1 MNKSGMINLIQ
12 DLINS
17 KNNLVYKYE
26 VSFSKNGDLNLFAID
41 SSNNDEAKI
50 VFAPKTK
57 LIIAFFNKEEN
68 YKFSLEDTYAGETEL
83 FNDLIL
89 NNVLKIFF
97 AYGSVLVEEIKK
109 GFFDKEK
116 TYLVK
121 VFDGNYGYL
130 FFDEND
136 NEYYTGSI
144 SPRGQI
150 DGQKCLFTNSEID
163 ELKSEKDVAIDWD
176 KAELIE
182 SQGNDD

>member
-1 MNKSGMINLIQ
+1 MKKSGMVNLIQ
-12 DLINS
+12 NLINS

-26 VSFSKNGDLNLFAID
+26 VSFSKNGDLNLWAID
-41 SSNNDEAKI
+41 SSDDSETKI
-50 VFAPKTK
+50 VFAPGAK
-57 LIIAFFNKEEN
+57 LIVAFFSKEEN
-68 YKFSLEDTYAGETEL
+68 YKFSLDDTYAGETEL

-97 AYGSVLVEEIKK
+97 AYGSVIVEEIKK

-116 TYLVK
+116 TFLVK
-121 VFDGNYGYL
+121 VFDGKYGYL

-150 DGQKCLFTNSEID
+150 EGQKCLFTNSEID
-163 ELKSEKDVAIDWD
+163 ELKQKENVAIDWT

-182 SQGNDD
+182 SCGNDD

>member
-1 MNKSGMINLIQ
+1 MKESNMVDLIQ
-12 DLINS
+12 TKINS
-17 KNNLVYKYE
+17 QKNLTYKYK
-26 VSFSKNGDLNLFAID
+26 VTFSENGDLNLFAID

-50 VFAPKTK
+50 IFAPKTK

-97 AYGSVLVEEIKK
+97 AYGSVLVKEIKK

-121 VFDGNYGYL
+121 VFDGNFGYL
-130 FFDEND
+130 FFDENEK
-136 NEYYTGSI
+136 EYYTGSI
-144 SPRGQI
+144 STGTQI
-150 DGQKCLFTNSEID
+150 KGQKCLFTKDEID
-163 ELKSEKDVAIDWD
+163 RMRPRKDIAVNWT

-182 SQGNDD
+182 SSGNDD